1 MIDKFYIF
9 DIILLVISMVYLKS
23 FKLLNSEEEMYMLSG
38 ETRTYIKNNYPFLIF
53 PNKKLENISFS
64 DITIFYG
71 NNGSGKS
78 TLLNIMANK
87 IDANR
92 NLGLVKG
99 ENFVNYMKLCKYDM
113 NNSSCFETKM
123 INSEDIFDYLINVKC
138 INSNL
143 VNQRNNLVNE
153 FVDNKYYKK
162 AKDVTD
168 IEEMKKVINAR
179 KKTMSK
185 YVRENILAKD
195 IVEQSNG
202 ETALMYFTKEI
213 TENGIFILDEPE
225 NSLSPIMQIKLAKF
239 LEDSVRFFNCQ
250 FIIATHSPFI
260 LGIKD
265 ALIYDLDSLPVKKK
279 KWSELD
285 NVKEFY
291 KFFKDREEEF
301 K

>member
-1 MIDKFYIF
+1 
-9 DIILLVISMVYLKS
+9 MVYLKS

-78 TLLNIMANK
+78 TLLNIIANK
-87 IDANR
+87 IGASR
-92 NLGLVKG
+92 NLQLLKG
-99 ENFVNYMKLCKYDM
+99 ENFINYLKLCKYDM
-113 NNSSCFETKM
+113 NNSNCFETKM

-168 IEEMKKVINAR
+168 IEEMKKVISAR

-265 ALIYDLDSLPVKKK
+265 ALIYDLDSIPVKTR

>member
-1 MIDKFYIF
+1 
-9 DIILLVISMVYLKS
+9 MVYLKS

-78 TLLNIMANK
+78 TLLNIIANK
-87 IDANR
+87 IGASR
-92 NLGLVKG
+92 NLQLLKG
-99 ENFVNYMKLCKYDM
+99 ENFINYLKLCKYDM
-113 NNSSCFETKM
+113 NNNNRFETKM
-123 INSEDIFDYLINVKC
+123 INSEDIFDHLINVKC

-202 ETALMYFTKEI
+202 ETALMYFTREI
-213 TENGIFILDEPE
+213 TENGIYILDEPE

-260 LGIKD
+260 LALKD
-265 ALIYDLDSLPVKKK
+265 ALIYDLDSIPVKTK

-285 NVKEFY
+285 NVKEY
-291 KFFKDREEEF
+291 YNFFKDREEEF
-301 K
+301 E

>member
-1 MIDKFYIF
+1 
-9 DIILLVISMVYLKS
+9 MVYLKS

-78 TLLNIMANK
+78 TLLNIIANK
-87 IDANR
+87 IGASR
-92 NLGLVKG
+92 NLQLLKG
-99 ENFVNYMKLCKYDM
+99 ENFINYLKLCKYDM
-113 NNSSCFETKM
+113 NNSNCFETKM

-168 IEEMKKVINAR
+168 IEEMKKVISAR

-265 ALIYDLDSLPVKKK
+265 ALIYDLDSIPVKTR

-291 KFFKDREEEF
+291 KFFKDREKEF

>member
-1 MIDKFYIF
+1 
-9 DIILLVISMVYLKS
+9 MVYLKS
-23 FKLLNSEEEMYMLSG
+23 FKLLNSEEEMYRLSG

-78 TLLNIMANK
+78 TLLNIIANK
-87 IDANR
+87 IGASR
-92 NLGLVKG
+92 NLQLLKG
-99 ENFVNYMKLCKYDM
+99 ENFINYLKLCKYDM
-113 NNSSCFETKM
+113 NNSNCFETKM

-213 TENGIFILDEPE
+213 TENGIYILDEPE

-260 LGIKD
+260 LALKD
-265 ALIYDLDSLPVKKK
+265 ALIYDLDSIPVKTK

-285 NVKEFY
+285 NVKEY
-291 KFFKDREEEF
+291 YNFFKDREEEF
-301 K
+301 E